1 MIFKVR
7 TLVVLDVWVSC
18 LTEGKDGHAEGSGK
32 LTAGYGARQDAA
44 KNGGRIGPEFTFG
57 IMRRAYA

>member
-7 TLVVLDVWVSC
+7 ILADLAVWVSC
-18 LTEGKDGHAEGSGK
+18 LTEGKDGHAEGSGE

-44 KNGGRIGPEFTFG
+44 KNGGKSGPEFTFG
-57 IMRRAYA
+57 ITRRAYA